1 MHQIIDLSSIFFL
14 SNIELKN
21 TDENMNVTNCDILL
35 CNQMRQFEYFHHIVK
50 IKNCELLKFYND
62 FYDILIFLVQYLLI
76 YREGMESSIKLMRK
90 I

>member
-50 IKNCELLKFYND
+50 IKNCELFKFYND
-62 FYDILIFLVQYLLI
+62 FYDILIFLAQNLLLN
-76 YREGMESSIKLMRK
+76 R
-90 I
+90 